1 MHRLTAKVSNTQY
14 RPASSG
20 RRHLGSIDMS
30 NAGMTSDSS
39 ASGRVARTSI
49 LGDLASGLAAGGDLH
64 ALLQRFLAPVMR
76 IAGARAGAVR
86 VLSPGGDRLE
96 MVSHLGLPESV
107 AAAEHSVDPAC
118 GACGA
123 AFTRD
128 VIVCD
133 SKLLQCA
140 RHGKEVYFGHECRH
154 VVAVPLT
161 HRGNVLG
168 LYTLFYAEAVL
179 LAEDTAALL
188 KTIGELLGLALHN
201 ARLERENLQAT
212 VLAER
217 QAMAAEVHDSVAQTL
232 AFVKMRMPLLQAA
245 IRVHDDGN
253 ALKYCADVR
262 QAVSS
267 AHTNLRHILTQF
279 RAPMDPLGLKH
290 ALHSSILSFNEL
302 TQVELLYEDRAPD
315 LRLSAAQESQV
326 FRIVQEALAN
336 IAKHASAQHAW
347 LTIDRAQGRVDILVE
362 DDGGGIAAS
371 TPAESHFGM
380 DIMRQRAQRLGG
392 DIEVGPREGG
402 GTRLRVHFPDP
413 AVLGA
418 SS

>member
-1 MHRLTAKVSNTQY
+1 
-14 RPASSG
+14 
-20 RRHLGSIDMS
+20 MS
-30 NAGMTSDSS
+30 NADTSKGS
-39 ASGRVARTSI
+39 ASGRVAKTSI
-49 LGDLASGLAAGGDLH
+49 LGDLASGLAAGGDLR
-64 ALLQRFLAPVMR
+64 ALLRHFLAPVMR

-86 VLSPGGDRLE
+86 VLSAGGDRLE
-96 MVSHLGLPESV
+96 MVSQLGLPESV
-107 AAAEHSVDPAC
+107 ATAEQSVDPAC

-123 AFTRD
+123 AYTRD
-128 VIVCD
+128 VVVCD
-133 SKLLQCA
+133 SLLVQCA
-140 RHGKEVYFGHECRH
+140 RHGKEAYFGHECRH
-154 VVAVPLT
+154 LVAVPLT
-161 HRGNVLG
+161 YGGNVLG
-168 LYTLFYAEAVL
+168 LYTLFFAEPVI
-179 LAEDTAALL
+179 LADDTAALL

-201 ARLERENLQAT
+201 ARLERENLQAA

-245 IRVHDDGN
+245 IGAHDDGN

-262 QAVSS
+262 QAVSG

-302 TQVELLYEDRAPD
+302 TQVELSYEDRAPD

-336 IAKHASAQHAW
+336 IAKHAGAQHAW
-347 LTIDRAQGRVDILVE
+347 LTIERAQGRVELLVE
-362 DDGGGIAAS
+362 DDGTGMAAS
-371 TPAESHFGM
+371 APAESHFGM
-380 DIMRQRAQRLGG
+380 DIMRQRAKRLGG
-392 DIEVGPREGG
+392 DLEVGLREGG

-413 AVLGA
+413 AVSGA
-418 SS
+418 AS